1 VDSIIWWYICGLN
14 NYPMKRFIKAIII
27 GYSVIWLTDNFK
39 GWFGGS
45 DVKNLEDIKRILKE
59 KL

>member
-1 VDSIIWWYICGLN
+1 
-14 NYPMKRFIKAIII
+14 MKRFIKAIII